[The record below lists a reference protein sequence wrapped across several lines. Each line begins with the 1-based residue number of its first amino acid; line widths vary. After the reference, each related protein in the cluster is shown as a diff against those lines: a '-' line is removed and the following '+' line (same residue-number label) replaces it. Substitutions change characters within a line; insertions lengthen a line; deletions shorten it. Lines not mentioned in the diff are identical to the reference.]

1 MKGIRCPECGSKL
14 KVINPMAIEQ
24 PNEQFGS
31 IVRRRDCRNQ
41 ACPAVDRG
49 ELVSL
54 ETRETVRVVRIRQRK
69 PNRQTER
76 RTVRRSQEG

>member
-1 MKGIRCPECGSKL
+1 MRGIKCPECGSKL

-24 PNEQFGS
+24 PDEEFGL

-41 ACPAVDRG
+41 ACPAVERG

-54 ETRETVRVVRIRQRK
+54 ETRETVRVVRTRQRK
-69 PNRQTER
+69 P
-76 RTVRRSQEG
+76 VRH